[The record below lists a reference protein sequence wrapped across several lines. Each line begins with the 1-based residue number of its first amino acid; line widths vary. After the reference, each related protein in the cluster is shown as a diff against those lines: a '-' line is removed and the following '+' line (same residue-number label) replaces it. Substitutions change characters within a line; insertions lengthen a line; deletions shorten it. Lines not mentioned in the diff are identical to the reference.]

1 MEALQFLSTAKS
13 SLGPL
18 YVVHGDEAFLKR
30 QVIRALVKRALGDE
44 ADTQSISNY
53 AGDKAV
59 FAEVF
64 DDLDTV
70 PFFDPKRVVIV
81 ENADPFVTK
90 YRGELE
96 KKLTHLPAT
105 ALLVLDVKTWAGNTR
120 LAKMI
125 DNSATIV
132 CKAPS
137 QRDLPAWCSQWCAS
151 QYQKQLAGDAA

>member
-1 MEALQFLSTAKS
+1 MEALPFLASNAKAK
-13 SLGPL
+13 LGPL

-30 QVIRALVKRALGDE
+30 QVIRALIKRALGDD
-44 ADTQSISNY
+44 ADSQSVSTY

-70 PFFDPKRVVIV
+70 PFFDPKRVIVV
-81 ENADPFVTK
+81 ENADPFITK

-96 KKLTHLPAT
+96 GRLKHVPETG
-105 ALLVLDVKTWAGNTR
+105 LLILDVKTWASNTR

-125 DNSATIV
+125 DNAATIA
-132 CKAPS
+132 CKAPAS
-137 QRDLPAWCSQWCAS
+137 HLLPKWCS
-151 QYQKQLAGDAA
+151 D